1 MVKTFVKV
9 HFTNFFNLFLFYSL
23 NLLAVLMFFFFFLS
37 LFLRRLY
44 DDLGLSFFCLPI
56 ILCTSLPVTCVSRS
70 LLLVTKVRNKEPEE
84 KAGVIQY
91 FSDSGLHSVFAI
103 NSF

>member
-9 HFTNFFNLFLFYSL
+9 HFKNFLNLFLFYSL

-44 DDLGLSFFCLPI
+44 DDLGLSFLPSHHP
-56 ILCTSLPVTCVSRS
+56 LHFVASHLRFALPFVGDQSAKQR
-70 LLLVTKVRNKEPEE
+70 
-84 KAGVIQY
+84 A
-91 FSDSGLHSVFAI
+91 
-103 NSF
+103 